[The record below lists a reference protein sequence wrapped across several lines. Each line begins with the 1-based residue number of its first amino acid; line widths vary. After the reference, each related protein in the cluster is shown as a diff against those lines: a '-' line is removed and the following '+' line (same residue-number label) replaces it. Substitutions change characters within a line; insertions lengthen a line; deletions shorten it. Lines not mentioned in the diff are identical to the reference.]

1 MLSGHSAVQEIKHL
15 WKFTSGFI
23 ELQILNFER
32 SLSLSPGPE
41 SNFVPPCKYLLG
53 GPERNIRILQHIILS
68 SIVKHL
74 DKYTIFTDDQND
86 LTKKDLCK
94 SQFIITT
101 LDLAKWIDS
110 RGQLDVILLDFS
122 DNIRQSAATPV
133 NHDHAPARV
142 RCHAREHPQLN

>member
-23 ELQILNFER
+23 GLQILNFER

-41 SNFVPPCKYLLG
+41 INLVPPCKYLLG

-74 DKYTIFTDDQND
+74 DKYTIFTDDQNA
-86 LTKKDLCK
+86 
-94 SQFIITT
+94 SP
-101 LDLAKWIDS
+101 S
-110 RGQLDVILLDFS
+110 LLS
-122 DNIRQSAATPV
+122 P
-133 NHDHAPARV
+133 H
-142 RCHAREHPQLN
+142 

>member
-23 ELQILNFER
+23 GLQILNFER

-41 SNFVPPCKYLLG
+41 SNLVPPCKYLLG

-74 DKYTIFTDDQND
+74 DKYTIFTDDQNA
-86 LTKKDLCK
+86 
-94 SQFIITT
+94 SP
-101 LDLAKWIDS
+101 S
-110 RGQLDVILLDFS
+110 LLS
-122 DNIRQSAATPV
+122 P
-133 NHDHAPARV
+133 H
-142 RCHAREHPQLN
+142 